1 MKKFKYT
8 VTLVTSENTGCIFIG
23 YYNTD
28 KDMRAD
34 IQKMCPDAHII
45 SFKRICQEN
54 DGVIFEIGKTRLL

>member
-8 VTLVTSENTGCIFIG
+8 VSLVTSKNTSCIFIG

-34 IQKMCPDAHII
+34 VQKMCPGACII
-45 SFKRICQEN
+45 SFKRFKQN
-54 DGVIFEIGKTRLL
+54 DREK

>member
-8 VTLVTSENTGCIFIG
+8 VSLVTSENTGCIFIG

-34 IQKMCPDAHII
+34 VQKMCPNAQII
-45 SFKRICQEN
+45 SFKRFRQN
-54 DGVIFEIGKTRLL
+54 DGEK